1 MIKNKYLKIY
11 PVSLIFCAVF
21 IFYFFGKKEESS
33 KEVYIG
39 LRDYILEGF
48 LVELPEINKKLPH
61 KIDKE
66 TTLISIKYEN
76 NKILSVYELASQGV
90 NREFLEK
97 IEPAI
102 KKQECDDD
110 MKKKFLDVDIDFLNR
125 YQNSM
130 GGVIYEILVNSSICS
145 KI

>member
-11 PVSLIFCAVF
+11 PVALIFCAVF

-48 LVELPEINKKLPH
+48 LVELPEINKKLPY

-66 TTLISIKYEN
+66 TTLI
-76 NKILSVYELASQGV
+76 
-90 NREFLEK
+90 
-97 IEPAI
+97 
-102 KKQECDDD
+102 
-110 MKKKFLDVDIDFLNR
+110 
-125 YQNSM
+125 
-130 GGVIYEILVNSSICS
+130 
-145 KI
+145 